1 MTQNSES
8 QRSALTLLVTWIG
21 TDHTHNAVAPNDFA
35 IAADALYR
43 CQHFHDSLSVS
54 WHRAQ
59 PASCRIHL
67 LRKDS
72 LLGAENDARS
82 TQVIRRQ
89 LNRYLVTGQYAN
101 IVHTHFPGN
110 KAQHD
115 MTVFEL
121 YPERCI
127 GEVLDNLSL
136 HFYQVFLRHPIS
148 R

>member
-1 MTQNSES
+1 MILQLRQMRFTDASTFIFNSPFLGIGRS
-8 QRSALTLLVTWIG
+8 QPLAEL
-21 TDHTHNAVAPNDFA
+21 
-35 IAADALYR
+35 
-43 CQHFHDSLSVS
+43 
-54 WHRAQ
+54 
-59 PASCRIHL
+59 HL

-72 LLGAENDARS
+72 LLGAENDART
-82 TQVIRRQ
+82 TQVIRSQ
-89 LNRYLVTGQYAN
+89 LNRNLVTGQNAN
-101 IVHTHFPGN
+101 VVHTHFPGN

-148 R
+148 P